1 MRMIAHSPYRRFF
14 IFLLICFLHCIGL
27 ATLAQDAIRVQGKI
41 TGKNG
46 EGLPHVTITIVEKK
60 LAQVSD
66 TAGRFSITIPAG
78 STLQFSYVGY
88 FTRSVKVTSEKSLTI
103 KLEENPNYQ
112 QMNDVVVVGYGKQK
126 SPTVTGAVGVISGRD
141 LIQTP
146 VANIT
151 NMLIGRTAGISGVQ
165 ATGEPGLNTTTI
177 RIRGIATLNGQEPLV
192 VIDGIQQP
200 AEQPFLILNSMDAN
214 EIESISILKDA
225 SATAVYGIRG
235 ANGVI
240 IVTTKRG
247 KLNKPQFGFSANQ
260 GFTKAAA
267 LFQTLNSYDFAFLRN
282 EAIRNAQAAGDRTYD
297 NLLFT
302 DDELWKFKNNRD
314 YTPEQVDAMSNLN
327 DEQKESLKNS
337 AALYY
342 TSHNYYK
349 EQFGGVGKQQQY
361 NMNVSGGTDRV
372 KYFTSLGYFNQEGI
386 LSNTSYGG
394 ADNNP
399 EFKRYN
405 FRSNF
410 DIDVAKNFQLSFNI
424 GGQSSVYKSPVQG
437 NSSTDF
443 ANRYQAIIQN
453 ILENSPFS
461 GPGIVDGK
469 LVTGFIGLGGDPTNP
484 LGLKGGTGYT
494 PLAQLLAGGM
504 RKMFT
509 TTLSS
514 AVTLK
519 HDMGYL
525 TPGLQAHATVAYD
538 DSYVKGY
545 AQLNSVPMY
554 SAMRDPSNPANII
567 FVGGQVSPSLT
578 GDNVDNSSW
587 RKIYLEAAMNYNR
600 TFGDHTVSGLI
611 LANAQR
617 YTGAGANTAQAFNT
631 PSGLMG
637 LVGRATYDFR
647 ERYLVEFNLGING
660 TENFAPGRRFGYFP
674 AISGG
679 WILSNEAFFP
689 QNKWITWV
697 KFRGSYGEVGNDR
710 IGNPPRR
717 YLYLPNTWSTGAG
730 GYWFGNSNGST
741 SNPSYGGAAESTLGN
756 PNVTWERARKM
767 NLSAELKFIS
777 NKLSIVTSL
786 FREKRNNILVTSGV
800 IPATYGVSQ
809 SSTPPLN
816 LGRVSN
822 GGYEVEA
829 GWNDEIGNIS
839 YFIKGNYSFARNKI
853 EYQAEAPYPYPWMNS
868 TGYSIGQYKG
878 LITDGFY
885 NTQRELNNRPYNKY
899 SANARLGDLKYRDVT
914 GDGIIDEKD
923 QVPIGYSNLPQV
935 AYNLSVGFSYK
946 GFDMSALFIGTA
958 MGSFPQFG
966 YILSSPFAKNV
977 GEVLQYANDG
987 RWTAEKFANGDKIS
1001 YPAISF
1007 SGGQANNNPLSTFWL
1022 KKTDFKR
1029 LKNMEIGY
1037 TFQQNSGL
1045 LKRASIRGIRLYING
1060 NNLITWDADIL
1071 EGIDPEQSDVGKNS
1085 MGYLYP
1091 LTRTFNFGLNIQF

>member
-1 MRMIAHSPYRRFF
+1 MRMIAHSRRRRFF
-14 IFLLICFLHCIGL
+14 IFLLAGFLSCSGL
-27 ATLAQDAIRVQGKI
+27 AALAQDPIMVQGSI
-41 TGKNG
+41 SGKNN
-46 EGLPHVTITIVEKK
+46 EGLPNATITVVSTK
-60 LAQVSD
+60 LSAVSD
-66 TAGRFSITIPAG
+66 SLGRFSITVPSG

-88 FTRSVKVTSEKSLTI
+88 FTRSQKVTEATTLKIQLA
-103 KLEENPNYQ
+103 ENPNYQ

-126 SPTVTGAVGVISGRD
+126 SPTVTGAVGVISGKD

-177 RIRGIATLNGQEPLV
+177 RIRGIATLNGQDPLI

-214 EIESISILKDA
+214 EIESLSILKDA

-247 KLNKPQFGFSANQ
+247 KLNKPQFSFSVNQ
-260 GFTKAAA
+260 GFTKAAS
-267 LFQTLNSYDFAFLRN
+267 LFQTLNSYDFALLRN
-282 EAIRNAQAAGDRTYD
+282 EAIRNAQASGDRSFD

-302 DDELWKFKNNRD
+302 DDEIWKFQNNRD
-314 YTPEQVDAMSNLN
+314 YTPEQVDAMSNLSN
-327 DEQKESLKNS
+327 EQKEELKNS
-337 AALYY
+337 SALYY

-361 NMNVSGGTDRV
+361 NLNVSGGTDRV
-372 KYFTSLGYFNQEGI
+372 RYFTSLGYFNQEGI

-394 ADNNP
+394 ANNNP
-399 EFKRYN
+399 TYKRYN

-410 DIDVAKNFQLSFNI
+410 DIDVTKNFQLSFNI
-424 GGQSSVYKSPVQG
+424 GGQSGVNRVPG
-437 NSSTDF
+437 AGTTSSDF

-494 PLAQLLAGGM
+494 PLAQLLTAGFRTM
-504 RKMFT
+504 YT
-509 TTLSS
+509 TTINTV
-514 AVTLK
+514 VTLR
-519 HDMGYL
+519 HTMEYI
-525 TPGLQAHATVAYD
+525 TPGLEAHATVGYD
-538 DSYVKGY
+538 DSYTKGY
-545 AQLNSVPMY
+545 SQTNPIPQY
-554 SAMRDPSNPANII
+554 SAMRDPKNPANILY
-567 FVGGQVSPSLT
+567 VGGQVLPSST
-578 GDNVDNSSW
+578 SDNQGNSSW
-587 RKIYLEAAMNYNR
+587 RKLYIEAGINYNR
-600 TFGDHTVSGLI
+600 SFGGHNISGLI

-617 YTGAGANTAQAFNT
+617 YTAANSRGDAQLYNT

-637 LVGRATYDFR
+637 LVGRATYNFR
-647 ERYLVEFNLGING
+647 ERYLVEFNMGING
-660 TENFAPGRRFGYFP
+660 TENFAPDQRFGYFP
-674 AISGG
+674 AVSGG
-679 WILSNEAFFP
+679 WILSNEKFFP
-689 QNKWITWV
+689 QNKWLTWV
-697 KFRGSYGEVGNDR
+697 KFRGSYGEVGNDQ
-710 IGNPPRR
+710 IGGRR
-717 YLYLPNTWSTGAG
+717 YLYLPNSWSTNTNE

-741 SNPSYGGAAESTLGN
+741 SNPYFGGATEATIGN
-756 PNVTWERARKM
+756 PDVTWERARKS
-767 NLSAELKFIS
+767 NLSAELKFIN
-777 NKLSIVTSL
+777 NKLSVIGSV
-786 FREKRNNILVTSGV
+786 FQEKRNNILVTSGI
-800 IPATYGVSQ
+800 IPANYGVRQ
-809 SSTPPLN
+809 NATPPLN

-822 GGYEVEA
+822 KGFEIEA
-829 GWNDEIGNIS
+829 GWNDDIGPVS

-853 EYQAEAPYPYPWMNS
+853 EYQAEAPFPYEWMNK
-868 TGYSIGQYKG
+868 TGYSIDQYKG
-878 LITDGFY
+878 LISDGFY

-923 QVPIGYSNLPQV
+923 LVPIGFSNLPQV

-958 MGSFPQFG
+958 MGSFPQSG
-966 YILSSPFAKNV
+966 YVLGSPFVKNV
-977 GEVLQYANDG
+977 GEVLQYAYDG
-987 RWTAEKFANGDKIS
+987 RWTAEKFANGEKIY

-1007 SGGQANNNPLSTFWL
+1007 SGGQANNSPLSTFWL
-1022 KKTDFKR
+1022 KNNDFKR
-1029 LKNMEIGY
+1029 LKNLELGY
-1037 TFQQNSGL
+1037 TFQQQGAL
-1045 LKRASIRGIRLYING
+1045 LKRTGIRGIRIYMNG
-1060 NNLITWDADIL
+1060 NNLITWDEEIL
-1071 EGIDPEQSDVGKNS
+1071 EGIDPEQTDGGKNN

-1091 LTRTFNFGLNIQF
+1091 LTRTYNVGLNIQF